1 MTTTTTTN
9 EVKNLDAIVSNANF
23 VKGAKIKEIGTY
35 KVQLLGAEK
44 RTFEVTLNI
53 AKNVFIACEYLRTDE
68 CKKLLKD
75 ANCTLTIEQLGL
87 SVFQYKRSFF
97 MELKKCGGL
106 DVQIIEDFKNSGNVQ
121 SIKGLLEF
129 SKGGGNSEGEGEG
142 EGEGEVKVKEEN
154 LKISVSKDGKITIK
168 GTAKKEV
175 YTLLIE
181 ELKKL
186 MSA

>member
-1 MTTTTTTN
+1 MTTTTAN
-9 EVKNLDAIVSNANF
+9 EVKNLENVVSNTNF

-53 AKNVFIACEYLRTDE
+53 AKNVFLACEYLKTED

-75 ANCTLTIEQLGL
+75 ANCTLTIEQMGIN
-87 SVFQYKRSFF
+87 VFQYKRSFF

-106 DVQIIEDFKNSGNVQ
+106 EVQVVEDFKNSGNVQ

-129 SKGGGNSEGEGEG
+129 SKGGVNSEGEGEG
-142 EGEGEVKVKEEN
+142 EGEGEVKVKDEN
-154 LKISVSKDGKITIK
+154 LKISVTKDGKITIK
-168 GTAKKEV
+168 GTAKKEI
-175 YTLLIE
+175 YTLLIQ
-181 ELKKL
+181 ELNKM